1 MGMVTEWCENGSLAD
16 YLHDF
21 TKPLFGKMCVELALE
36 ISQGMEYLQGHH
48 NAIIHRD
55 LKSDNILLGRHYE
68 AKVADFGLTVI
79 EEEGVC
85 SNVDGS
91 GGVHSSRASIE
102 TEETTLPS
110 QPTSEE
116 DNAHPQPNIE
126 TEETTLPSRHTLRS
140 MLTNPTLV
148 VLLPHTHERDGR
160 NRGRGR
166 LLRHGG
172 NASVDGSRGHERR
185 QVQQSCGHVCVG
197 EKTHVQLLLRDS
209 ADGAAGEN
217 RAVFGHV
224 RGLRFHQRRD
234 RAQPTANDPKVVG
247 IIGIP

>member
-1 MGMVTEWCENGSLAD
+1 MVTEWCENGSLAD

-21 TKPLFGKMCVELALE
+21 TKPLFGKICVELALE

-110 QPTSEE
+110 
-116 DNAHPQPNIE
+116 
-126 TEETTLPSRHTLRS
+126 RHTLRS

-148 VLLPHTHERDGR
+148 VLLSHTHELDRR

>member
-1 MGMVTEWCENGSLAD
+1 MVTEWCENGSLAD

-110 QPTSEE
+110 
-116 DNAHPQPNIE
+116 
-126 TEETTLPSRHTLRS
+126 RHTLRS

-148 VLLPHTHERDGR
+148 VLLPHTHELDGR

-185 QVQQSCGHVCVG
+185 QVQQSCGHVCAE

-234 RAQPTANDPKVVG
+234 RAQPTANDSRMVG
-247 IIGIP
+247 TIGIP

>member
-1 MGMVTEWCENGSLAD
+1 MVTEWCENGSLAD

-21 TKPLFGKMCVELALE
+21 TKPLFGRICVELALE

-110 QPTSEE
+110 
-116 DNAHPQPNIE
+116 
-126 TEETTLPSRHTLRS
+126 RHTLRS

-148 VLLPHTHERDGR
+148 VLLPHTHELDGR

-224 RGLRFHQRRD
+224 CGLRFHQRRD

>member
-1 MGMVTEWCENGSLAD
+1 MVTEWCENGSLAD

-21 TKPLFGKMCVELALE
+21 TKPLFGRICVELALE

-110 QPTSEE
+110 
-116 DNAHPQPNIE
+116 
-126 TEETTLPSRHTLRS
+126 RHTLRS

-148 VLLPHTHERDGR
+148 VLLSHTHELDGR

-234 RAQPTANDPKVVG
+234 RAQPTANNPKVVG

>member
-1 MGMVTEWCENGSLAD
+1 MVTEWCENGSLAD

-21 TKPLFGKMCVELALE
+21 TKPLFGKICVELALE

-110 QPTSEE
+110 
-116 DNAHPQPNIE
+116 
-126 TEETTLPSRHTLRS
+126 RHTLRS

-148 VLLPHTHERDGR
+148 ILLSHTHELDGR

>member
-1 MGMVTEWCENGSLAD
+1 MVTEWCENGSLAD

-110 QPTSEE
+110 
-116 DNAHPQPNIE
+116 
-126 TEETTLPSRHTLRS
+126 RHTLRS

-148 VLLPHTHERDGR
+148 VLLPHTHELDGR